1 MAAKEV
7 AVKKYVVRLSAG
19 ERGRRVQLDDLT
31 YKGKCSAQLLMKA
44 RMRPPVPQ
52 LFSILPLL
60 ANSMVAK
67 GEHVLAREGPALF
80 HGGWLS

>member
-19 ERGRRVQLDDLT
+19 ERAQLDDLI

-52 LFSILPLL
+52 LFPILPLL

>member
-19 ERGRRVQLDDLT
+19 ERAQLDDLT
-31 YKGKCSAQLLMKA
+31 HKGKCSAQLLTKA

-52 LFSILPLL
+52 VFSIMPLL
-60 ANSMVAK
+60 ANSTVAK

-80 HGGWLS
+80 HGG